1 VTLTD
6 AALAADLAR
15 DAGELLLQVWQEEG
29 FWDPYDL
36 GDAGDKRANTL
47 ILDGLARERPADAVL
62 SEEAVDDLSRVDAD
76 RVWIVDPL
84 DGTWEFSTRRNDWAV
99 HIALWQRG
107 DGAGLPATSGH
118 GAGLPATSGHGAG
131 LPATSGHEPGGGI
144 TDAAVAL
151 PAFGEVYRT
160 DTVTPPAPRGEG
172 PIRITAS
179 ASRPPAVLWRLADQ
193 MDVELV
199 RIGSAGAKAMAVV
212 SGEVDAYLHAGGQW
226 EWDSAA
232 PAGVVRAAGLHASRL
247 DGSPLI
253 YNRRDP
259 YLPDLLM
266 CRQELAE
273 VLLTGIRS
281 VVRGGPRRTP

>member
-1 VTLTD
+1 MVSLTD
-6 AALAADLAR
+6 AALAAELAR
-15 DAGELLLQVWQEEG
+15 DAGELLLQVRQEDS

-36 GDAGDKRANTL
+36 GDEGDKRANTL

-62 SEEAVDDLSRVDAD
+62 SEEAVDDLSRVHAD

-84 DGTWEFSTRRNDWAV
+84 DGTWEFSTGT
-99 HIALWQRG
+99 QRLG
-107 DGAGLPATSGH
+107 GAH
-118 GAGLPATSGHGAG
+118 R
-131 LPATSGHEPGGGI
+131 
-144 TDAAVAL
+144 AVAAQAL
-151 PAFGEVYRT
+151 DPTAASPTQRSHCPPSGEVYRT
-160 DTVTPPAPRGEG
+160 DTVTPPAPRGDG

-179 ASRPPAVLWRLADQ
+179 SSRPPAVLWRLRDQ
-193 MDVELV
+193 MDIQLI

-212 SGEVDAYLHAGGQW
+212 NGDVDAYLHAGGQW

-266 CRQELAE
+266 CRAELAD
-273 VLLTGIRS
+273 VLLTEIRS
-281 VVRGGPRRTP
+281 AVRGRPGRTP

>member
-6 AALAADLAR
+6 AALAAELAR
-15 DAGELLLQVWQEEG
+15 EAGELLLGVWQEEG

-99 HIALWQRG
+99 HIALWQRT
-107 DGAGLPATSGH
+107 GAGGPAPLGAGAGGPATSGPN
-118 GAGLPATSGHGAG
+118 GSA
-131 LPATSGHEPGGGI
+131 GGI

-160 DTVTPPAPRGEG
+160 DTVAPPAPRGEG

-179 ASRPPAVLWRLADQ
+179 SSRPPAVLWRLADQ
-193 MDVELV
+193 MDIELV

-232 PAGVVRAAGLHASRL
+232 PAGVVWAAGLHASRL

-273 VLLTGIRS
+273 VLLTEIRS
-281 VVRGGPRRTP
+281 VVRGRQGRTP

>member
-1 VTLTD
+1 MTLTD
-6 AALAADLAR
+6 AALAAELAR
-15 DAGELLLQVWQEEG
+15 EAGELLLAVRREEG

-36 GDAGDKRANTL
+36 GDAGDRRANAL
-47 ILDGLARERPADAVL
+47 ILDGLARARPDDMVL
-62 SEEAVDDLSRVDAD
+62 SEEAVDDLARVHAD

-99 HIALWQRG
+99 HIALWQRAG
-107 DGAGLPATSGH
+107 VAAPRALGPDRPGAD
-118 GAGLPATSGHGAG
+118 
-131 LPATSGHEPGGGI
+131 GGI

-151 PAFGEVYRT
+151 PAFGEVFRT
-160 DTVTPPAPRGEG
+160 DTVSPPPPRAEG
-172 PIRITAS
+172 PLRITAS

-193 MDVELV
+193 MDIELV

-212 SGEVDAYLHAGGQW
+212 NGDVDAYVHAGGQW

-232 PAGVVRAAGLHASRL
+232 PAGVVWAAGLHASRI
-247 DGSPLI
+247 DGSPLV

-266 CRQELAE
+266 CRQEIAE
-273 VLLTGIRS
+273 VLLTAIRS
-281 VVRGGPRRTP
+281 VVRGGPRRTF

>member
-6 AALAADLAR
+6 AALAAELAR
-15 DAGELLLQVWQEEG
+15 DAGELLLEVRQDDRL
-29 FWDPYDL
+29 WDPYDL
-36 GDAGDKRANTL
+36 GDAGDSRANSL
-47 ILDGLARERPADAVL
+47 ILDGLARARPDDAVL
-62 SEEAVDDLSRVDAD
+62 SEEAVDDLSRVHTD

-107 DGAGLPATSGH
+107 AGSDGH
-118 GAGLPATSGHGAG
+118 
-131 LPATSGHEPGGGI
+131 GGI

-151 PAFGEVYRT
+151 PAFGEVFRT
-160 DTVTPPAPRGEG
+160 DTVSPPPPRAPG
-172 PIRITAS
+172 PLRITAS

-193 MDVELV
+193 MEVELV

-212 SGEVDAYLHAGGQW
+212 NGDVDAYLHAGGQW

-232 PAGVVRAAGLHASRL
+232 PAGVLWAAGMHASRL

-273 VLLTGIRS
+273 TLLVAIRS
-281 VVRGGPRRTP
+281 VIRGGRRPTP

>member
-6 AALAADLAR
+6 AALAAELAR
-15 DAGELLLQVWQEEG
+15 EAGELLLEVRREEG

-36 GDAGDKRANTL
+36 GDAGDKRANEL
-47 ILDGLARERPADAVL
+47 ILEGLARERPADSVL
-62 SEEAVDDLSRVDAD
+62 SEEAVDDLSRVHAD

-84 DGTWEFSTRRNDWAV
+84 DGTWEFSTLRNDWAV
-99 HIALWQRG
+99 HIALWQRFE
-107 DGAGLPATSGH
+107 AGRSATSG
-118 GAGLPATSGHGAG
+118 PSG
-131 LPATSGHEPGGGI
+131 PDGGI

-151 PAFGEVYRT
+151 PAFGEVFRT
-160 DTVTPPAPRGEG
+160 DTVAPPAPRAEG

-179 ASRPPAVLWRLADQ
+179 ANRPPAVLWRLADQ
-193 MDVELV
+193 MEVELI

-212 SGEVDAYLHAGGQW
+212 NGDVDAYLHAGGQW

-266 CRQELAE
+266 CRQEFADM
-273 VLLTGIRS
+273 LLTEIRS
-281 VVRGGPRRTP
+281 VITGGPRRTP